1 MQVVGPAKGIYSD
14 LLLHDLG
21 PGLGDAVSAVS
32 AKQFLLRREGEIDT
46 YINAG
51 SALKVL
57 QQEWR
62 TTPLWGVRDSGPYLH
77 DGRAKTLKEAILA
90 HAGESILS
98 IERFAA
104 MPASEQDDLIGFLN
118 TLVAP

>member
-1 MQVVGPAKGIYSD
+1 M
-14 LLLHDLG
+14 G
-21 PGLGDAVSAVS
+21 PGLADAVSAVS
-32 AKQFLLRREGEIDT
+32 AKQHLLRREGEIDT

-62 TTPLWGVRDSGPYLH
+62 TPPLWGVGDSGPYLH

-90 HAGESILS
+90 HAGESIIS
-98 IERFAA
+98 VEKFAA
-104 MPASEQDDLIGFLN
+104 FPESEQDDLIAFLN

>member
-1 MQVVGPAKGIYSD
+1 MLDSD
-14 LLLHDLG
+14 TFVELKASGNL
-21 PGLGDAVSAVS
+21 PSP
-32 AKQFLLRREGEIDT
+32 R
-46 YINAG
+46 G

-98 IERFAA
+98 IEKFAA
-104 MPASEQDDLIGFLN
+104 MPAQEQEELISFLN